1 MNNNFPNIFR
11 LYLGIIIHLVMI
23 ILTSIISMVGFF
35 IIRLGIN
42 FIIN

>member
-11 LYLGIIIHLVMI
+11 LYLSIIIHLVMI
-23 ILTSIISMVGFF
+23 ILTSIISMVGFMV
-35 IIRLGIN
+35 IRLGIN

>member
-23 ILTSIISMVGFF
+23 ILTSIISMVGFMV
-35 IIRLGIN
+35 IRLGIN